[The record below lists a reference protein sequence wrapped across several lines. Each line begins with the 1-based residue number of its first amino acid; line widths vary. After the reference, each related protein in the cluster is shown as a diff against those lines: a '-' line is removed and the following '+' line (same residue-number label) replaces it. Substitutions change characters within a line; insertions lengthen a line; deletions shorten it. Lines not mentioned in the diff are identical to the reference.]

1 MFRRKT
7 DQVYATLQ
15 QVQRRISQANQGGGD
30 GLEQDV
36 TFAPARRQTAGQ
48 APGTLGQLGSG
59 AAPITEPT
67 PIAAVP
73 AEESPRIDAPMPPPS
88 PMMSKIA
95 SAAALPAAWQAAP
108 RRPSLV
114 LPWEAASI
122 IFLLWLGSLVGVF
135 FIGRQVGHRA
145 EAVASGPVLSR
156 EAFITN
162 GSVAQKPRQILL
174 LDSVPRASAAVESRF
189 RGDVER
195 LNQFARQN
203 ARHGY
208 QPWFSVRKPTSGGLQ
223 LIFGETDGVLGV
235 DPADFTALAAGLK
248 TAGYKDPRWVD
259 PQ

>member
-36 TFAPARRQTAGQ
+36 TFAPARRQTAGN
-48 APGTLGQLGSG
+48 PG
-59 AAPITEPT
+59 
-67 PIAAVP
+67 IAETAVP
-73 AEESPRIDAPMPPPS
+73 NDAPMVKVSAEESPRIDAPMPAPS
-88 PMMSKIA
+88 PMMSKVA
-95 SAAALPAAWQAAP
+95 SAATLPAAWQAAP

-156 EAFITN
+156 EAFTTN
-162 GSVAQKPRQILL
+162 GSAAQKPRQILL